1 MTDPIRV
8 LRQLVA
14 PTGRHRAKPV
24 LADDADETAPEQP
37 DTTPDTTTPEGD

>member
-1 MTDPIRV
+1 MTSPMRV
-8 LRQLVA
+8 LRQIVA

-24 LADDADETAPEQP
+24 PPDETAPEQP